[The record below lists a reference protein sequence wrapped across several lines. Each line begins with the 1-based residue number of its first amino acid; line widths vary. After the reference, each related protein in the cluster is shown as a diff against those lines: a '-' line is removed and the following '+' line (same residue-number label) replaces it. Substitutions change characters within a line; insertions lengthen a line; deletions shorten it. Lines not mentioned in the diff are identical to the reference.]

1 MENVEVINGVEW
13 HYETNGVRSG
23 PVSELDIINLIA
35 TKKLGRSSYVWSK
48 GMTNWMTMETT
59 SFSTQFDSS
68 PPPLT
73 GEAVNNTLVWWL
85 AFGPLLGI
93 VVAGFLSGATGKDI
107 TDFWW
112 TTLVLNVAL
121 SVADEKKLKKAG
133 HATDSMGLAFIV
145 PVYLFKRAKVLKQ
158 SNSYFI
164 VWIVLFVLSLF
175 ADF

>member
-1 MENVEVINGVEW
+1 MANAEVINDTEW
-13 HYETNGVRSG
+13 HYEMNGVRSG
-23 PVSELDIINLIA
+23 PVSESSIIDMIA

-48 GMTNWMTMETT
+48 GMADWMTMETT
-59 SFSTQFDSS
+59 SFSRQFAST

-93 VVAGFLSGATGKDI
+93 FLAGFLAGATEKDI
-107 TDFWW
+107 SDFWW

-121 SVADEKKLKKAG
+121 SLADEKKLKKAG
-133 HATDSMGLAFIV
+133 HNTDSMGMAFIV

-164 VWIVLFVLSLF
+164 VWVVLFVLSLF
-175 ADF
+175 ADI